1 MDELSGLSVALADAA
16 ASAARAAA
24 DGTADVSVD
33 VARAVESL
41 GGWYGVAR
49 DGFADRVLELDRHLG
64 TLQDVARAGADL
76 VEEYSRELGMLQ
88 GQLARVDAGREQVQ
102 ARLDAG
108 IGDLVAWHADW
119 AELDRWEASRRVV
132 LEEFDTL
139 TQTFAARVFAVV
151 DQVPRRPRRLG
162 EHVDDAAR
170 TVGGA
175 LLDGAYLAAG
185 WSWDRSGWAGT
196 VGQIPSA
203 ALDAV
208 SHPVR
213 TLADAVAWDDWR
225 DGRYGAAGATLGM
238 AVVGRGLR
246 GKPLGTALGKTLPEE
261 HPLRE
266 HLDAK
271 GVPRPQSLDDL
282 CGGVDLGRS
291 EVFLPAHTLG
301 RHVDVD
307 DAFLKRRLETGQVEE
322 GVEGLRTPP
331 RASRFVDQATAE
343 AVIGEAL
350 RSQRSEIDAVAASGA
365 REVLVTAPA
374 PSNAGVIWKKDGNGG
389 FEQVEVS
396 TVKVVLNK
404 ARDGSWFVLTAYP
417 DDRS

>member
-24 DGTADVSVD
+24 DGTADVAVD

-139 TQTFAARVFAVV
+139 TRTFAARVFAVV

-170 TVGGA
+170 TVGGVV
-175 LLDGAYLAAG
+175 LDGAYLAAG
-185 WSWDRSGWAGT
+185 WTWDRSGWAAT

-203 ALDAV
+203 TLDAV

-213 TLADAVAWDDWR
+213 SLADAVAWDDWR

-238 AVVGRGLR
+238 AFLGRGLKD
-246 GKPLGTALGKTLPEE
+246 GPLGKTLPPG
-261 HPLRE
+261 HPLERYLTE
-266 HLDAK
+266 ERDPL
-271 GVPRPQSLDDL
+271 PQSVDELY
-282 CGGVDLGRS
+282 GGVDLGRS
-291 EVFLPAHTLG
+291 EVFFSAHTLV

-307 DAFLKRRLETGQVEE
+307 DAFLQRRLETGQVEG
-322 GVEGLRTPP
+322 GVVMRRPP
-331 RASRFVDQATAE
+331 PFASRFTDRETAE
-343 AVIGEAL
+343 VVIADAL
-350 RSQRSEIDAVAASGA
+350 RSFAPKVNEAIDRGESGY
-365 REVLVTAPA
+365 EFSAPA
-374 PSNAGVIWKKDGNGG
+374 PAGAGVIWRKTAVGD

-396 TVKVVLNK
+396 TVKVVLLEAN
-404 ARDGSWFVLTAYP
+404 DGSWYVHTAYLEGAT
-417 DDRS
+417 